1 MAKVYIT
8 NIQKFLPGKAIEN
21 SEMEEYLGY
30 INDTKSKAKPI
41 ILRNNRIEK
50 RYYAIDKNGKST
62 HTNAQL
68 TAECIKKLENENFK
82 LSELE
87 LLACGTT
94 SPDQLLPSHAS
105 MVHGLLKLH
114 NLEYMSTSGSC
125 NSGMLALKHAYL
137 SILSGNSTNA
147 ITTGSEKISTWL
159 QAKNF
164 EEETKLIETLE
175 KKPMLA
181 FQKEFLRWMLSDG
194 AAAALVQNKPNE
206 KSISLEIDWI
216 DITSFAGE
224 IDTCMY
230 AGMEI
235 TENGEIIPW
244 RDFTEKELIE
254 KSIMTLS
261 QDTRMLGDNIINF
274 GVKFLYEIIKKRNYD
289 VSKVDWFLPHLSS
302 MFFKDKIFD
311 GLKNM
316 NLEIPEEKWF
326 VNLPFVGNVGSA
338 SAFLML
344 EELFNGNKLKKGQKI
359 LIMVPE
365 SARFSYTFVSLT
377 VV

>member
-68 TAECIKKLENENFK
+68 TAESIKKLENENFK